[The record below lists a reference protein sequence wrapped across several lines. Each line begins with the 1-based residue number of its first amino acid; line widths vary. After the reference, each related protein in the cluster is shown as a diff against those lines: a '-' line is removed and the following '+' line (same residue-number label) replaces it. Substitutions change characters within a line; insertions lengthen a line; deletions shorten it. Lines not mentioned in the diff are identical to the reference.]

1 MMSQS
6 KVTHV
11 CLFDEHAISTLS
23 SIVDPAIPSQEVVIA
38 ACDEYRSQCEQIIK
52 LAKNHTNV
60 ISSNL
65 CALI

>member
-1 MMSQS
+1 MMFQSQ
-6 KVTHV
+6 VTHV

-23 SIVDPAIPSQEVVIA
+23 PIVDPAIPSQKVVIA
-38 ACDEYRSQCEQIIK
+38 ACDEYRSQCEQLIK
-52 LAKNHTNV
+52 LAKSHANV